1 MDLKAFSLS
10 RASRFSCE
18 TRGEEPLIMCEGMCL
33 GLMGE
38 FGCWSIAATVE
49 SCGYELAIVQSCGYE
64 LVVVQS
70 YGYELV
76 IVLAVHEV
84 VDGVE
89 RRLSQYDCSRPRG
102 SSLNAKLVCGRR
114 ESPLRSV

>member
-38 FGCWSIAATVE
+38 FGCWSMAATVE
-49 SCGYELAIVQSCGYE
+49 SCGYELVMVESCGCELVIVQSYGYE
-64 LVVVQS
+64 LVIVQS

-89 RRLSQYDCSRPRG
+89 RRLSLDLFTS
-102 SSLNAKLVCGRR
+102 
-114 ESPLRSV
+114 